1 MTVGRPTEVEIWWST
16 LAAADRSL
24 LDLLDGTERARV
36 AALQRPADQ
45 GRSLVAAALLRVVV
59 GDHLRVPPGEV
70 RIDRTCGDCGGPH
83 GRPRVLAPGETA
95 PHVSVSHSG
104 LLVVVALTRA
114 TPVGV
119 DVERVPDGE
128 AAPAV
133 PGADVPDVATWVRRE
148 AMLKVAGDG
157 PLVVRSLRPP
167 LPGYVAAVATS
178 ADGSP
183 AEVEVQVRT
192 WPAEAPS

>member
-1 MTVGRPTEVEIWWST
+1 VTARRRTEVEVWWST

-59 GDHLRVPPGEV
+59 GGHLHVPAGEV
-70 RIDRTCGDCGGPH
+70 RIDRTCGECGAPH
-83 GRPRVLAPGETA
+83 GRPRVLGPGETTA
-95 PHVSVSHSG
+95 HVSVSHSG
-104 LLVVVALTRA
+104 VLVVVALTQA

-119 DVERVPDGE
+119 DVQRVRDGE
-128 AAPAV
+128 APAV
-133 PGADVPDVATWVRRE
+133 PGVDVPDVESWVRRE

-157 PLVVRSLRPP
+157 PRAVRSLRPP
-167 LPGYVAAVATS
+167 LSGYAAAVATS
-178 ADGSP
+178 VSGP
-183 AEVEVQVRT
+183 QTEVEVQVRVWSGAT
-192 WPAEAPS
+192 PG